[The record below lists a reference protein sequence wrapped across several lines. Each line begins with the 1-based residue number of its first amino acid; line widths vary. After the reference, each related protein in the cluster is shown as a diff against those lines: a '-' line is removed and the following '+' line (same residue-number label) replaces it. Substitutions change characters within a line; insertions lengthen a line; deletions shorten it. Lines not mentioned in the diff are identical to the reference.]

1 MHEGNWEI
9 MDAGFTT
16 NCFAVE
22 EKGDKILTAL
32 QLIWLELL
40 AYCKHNATDSV
51 GKNVALPSFLWHSS
65 SSVKMLQAYP
75 TGISKVVLL
84 TELEA
89 KW

>member
-1 MHEGNWEI
+1 
-9 MDAGFTT
+9 MDGVFSV

-32 QLIWLELL
+32 KLIYLELT
-40 AYCKHNATDSV
+40 AYCKNNATESI
-51 GKNVALPSFLWHSS
+51 GKNVALPSFLWYSS
-65 SSVKMLQAYP
+65 SSVKILQAYP
-75 TGISKVVLL
+75 KGISKVVLL

>member
-1 MHEGNWEI
+1 MV
-9 MDAGFTT
+9 

-22 EKGDKILTAL
+22 ERGDKILTAFK
-32 QLIWLELL
+32 LIWLELI
-40 AYCKHNATDSV
+40 AYCKNNASDIT
-51 GKNVALPSFLWHSS
+51 GKNDALPSFLWYSS
-65 SSVKMLQAYP
+65 CSVKVLQAYP